1 MSEAAQTSPS
11 KAITRYQPVPRQM
24 ANWVRKADL
33 SRTIND
39 LVEDIH
45 TALVDKN
52 GDYLKYLDAVYD
64 EQAQEG
70 SLAADNTLAAMMI
83 RDEAKKR
90 NVPRVADAKLATIVK
105 SLNVVLRRY
114 GVSRTERRNM
124 VGGEIVSTGN
134 GD

>member
-1 MSEAAQTSPS
+1 MNEAVQPSTS
-11 KAITRYQPVPRQM
+11 KALRVYTPVPRQM

-33 SRTIND
+33 ARTIND

-45 TALVDKN
+45 TVLVDKSPEYV
-52 GDYLKYLDAVYD
+52 GYLDAVYD
-64 EQAQEG
+64 EQAVEG
-70 SLAADNTLAAMMI
+70 SLATDNTLAAMLI

-105 SLNVVLRRY
+105 ALNIVLRRY
-114 GVSRTERRNM
+114 GVSRNERRNM
-124 VGGEIVSTGN
+124 VVGEIVNTGN